1 MAVKTER
8 ISVQVGSDSEMAEIT
23 EMVQQVLN
31 GSGLTEGSITL
42 FVPGATGSVTTVEY
56 EPGLKEDIPD
66 ALERLAPPDI
76 PYEHHQTWND
86 DNGRSHV
93 RATIMG
99 PGMVVPFVD
108 GKLQLGQ
115 WQNIVVINHDT
126 RERNREIIVQLI
138 GE

>member
-8 ISVQVGSDSEMAEIT
+8 ISVRIGSDSEMEEIT
-23 EMVQQVLN
+23 EQVQRVVNQSN
-31 GSGLTEGSITL
+31 LTDGSITL
-42 FVPGATGSVTTVEY
+42 FIPGATGSVTTVEY
-56 EPGLKEDIPD
+56 EPGLQKDIPD
-66 ALERLAPPDI
+66 ALERLAPEDI
-76 PYEHHQTWND
+76 PYKHHQTWND

-108 GKLQLGQ
+108 SELQLGR
-115 WQNIVVINHDT
+115 WQNIVAINHDT
-126 RERNREIIVQLI
+126 KERNREIIVQLI

>member
-1 MAVKTER
+1 VTVKTES
-8 ISVQVGSDSEMAEIT
+8 ISVKVGPDSEMAEIT
-23 EMVQQVLN
+23 EIVQQTLDE
-31 GSGLTEGSITL
+31 SDLTEGSVTL

-56 EPGLKEDIPD
+56 EPGLKEDVPE
-66 ALERLAPPDI
+66 ALERLAPQDI
-76 PYEHHQTWND
+76 PYKHHQTWND

-99 PGMVVPFVD
+99 PGMVVPFLD
-108 GKLQLGQ
+108 GKLQLGR

>member
-8 ISVQVGSDSEMAEIT
+8 TSVRVGSDSEMVEIT
-23 EMVQQVLN
+23 EKVQRIIDQSNLTD
-31 GSGLTEGSITL
+31 GSVTL
-42 FVPGATGSVTTVEY
+42 FIPGATGSVTTVEF
-56 EPGLKEDIPD
+56 EPGLKEDVPD
-66 ALERLAPPDI
+66 ALERLAPADI
-76 PYEHHQTWND
+76 PYKHHETWND

-99 PGMVVPFVD
+99 PGMVVPFVE
-108 GKLQLGQ
+108 GKLQLGT

-126 RERNREIIVQLI
+126 RERSREIIVQLI